1 MSEGIQEEMIFK
13 KLTAVGALL
22 ALVGGLSIPAQA
34 NQLSDE
40 MFSLSSEPGMGYL
53 GYTAYP
59 DGASVDNNSGLIGMK
74 TSNLK
79 VESISWCSSI
89 NDPACADKDYFQFV
103 SILPYC
109 QEANQVDCLEGV
121 FATSKD
127 GKELMVNNVKPFS
140 TLVKREFTGSPSI
153 NLPSGSVPTLFDIP
167 DAPHSAG
174 TTYMAVVGAYGSW
187 DKAAGGTS
195 AAENGSIAIYAVKI
209 ENGSYNLI
217 EMSTDPTRYYQR
229 NWRTGATLEPRCKFT
244 DSQKCAV
251 AVPIPL
257 DIKLG
262 VKVRY
267 GKAIKGWF
275 HGRIQDPTLQYIDNA
290 GGGKTLIA
298 SASAV
303 QVPGIS
309 IWKKKPELPAS
320 VKAFYDKAPKPL
332 GGFGSGAGNLALQQ
346 GPEDAWSLML
356 RNNTGFGDF
365 QMNEFLTWLPVVGDK
380 ANMLPTIWTMSL
392 MTNFNS
398 GIIGNTCG
406 QNLDEFTGV
415 VSTNSTQ
422 YLAGPPVFNKATD
435 ELEYKVAGPHLL
447 PNGDLSRG
455 TYDLTLRADFAKC
468 LYGISGTAFRAT
480 ISVISDN
487 GQSVNAV
494 TTVGEKNG
502 WLNMSAKGF
511 TYSSPTIKVK
521 LSQDAPTPTPS
532 ASTSPSPV
540 TKPVAAKKTSITC
553 VKGKTSK
560 KVTAVN
566 PKCPTGYK
574 KK

>member
-1 MSEGIQEEMIFK
+1 MK
-13 KLTAVGALL
+13 KLISVLAVFSL
-22 ALVGGLSIPAQA
+22 AAGLSLPANA
-34 NQLSDE
+34 ETLSDE
-40 MFSLSSEPGMGYL
+40 MFSLTSEPGFGYL

-59 DGASVDNNSGLIGMK
+59 DGAAVDMNSGLIGMK

-79 VESISWCSSI
+79 PEAISWCKSTS
-89 NDPACADKDYFQFV
+89 DSACSDKDFFQFV

-109 QEANQVDCLEGV
+109 QDVNEVDCLEGL

-127 GKELMVNNVKPFS
+127 GKELSVTNARPFS
-140 TLVKREFTGSPSI
+140 TLVKHEFTGSPSI
-153 NLPSGSVPTLFDIP
+153 DLPSGGVPTLFDIP

-174 TTYMAVVGAYGSW
+174 TTYMAIAGAYGSW
-187 DKAAGGTS
+187 DKAAGTKS
-195 AAENGSIAIYAVKI
+195 AAENGSIAIYAVKL
-209 ENGSYNLI
+209 ETGSYTI
-217 EMSTDPTRYYQR
+217 KEMSIDPTRYNQR
-229 NWRTGATLEPRCKFT
+229 NWRVGATIEGRCKYT

-251 AVPIPL
+251 TVAIPL
-257 DIKLG
+257 DLKLG
-262 VKVRY
+262 LKVRY

-275 HGRIQDPTLQYIDNA
+275 HGRIQDPNIHYVDNA

-298 SASAV
+298 SAYAV
-303 QVPGIS
+303 QVPAIS
-309 IWKKKPELPAS
+309 IWKKKSELPAA

-356 RNNTGFGDF
+356 QNNTGYGQS
-365 QMNEFLTWLPVVGDK
+365 QMDEFLTWLPVVGDK
-380 ANMLPTIWTMSL
+380 ANLLPSIWTLSL

-398 GIIGNTCG
+398 GVIGNTCG
-406 QNLDEFTGV
+406 QSLDEFTGI

-422 YLAGPPVFNKATD
+422 YLAGPPVFNKSTD

-447 PNGDLSRG
+447 PNGELSRG
-455 TYDLTLRADFAKC
+455 TYDLTLRADYAKC
-468 LYGISGTAFRAT
+468 LYGITGTAFKAT
-480 ISVISDN
+480 ISVVSDN

-502 WLNMSAKGF
+502 WVNLSAKGF

-521 LSQDAPTPTPS
+521 LSQEQPTPTPTPS
-532 ASTSPSPV
+532 ASPTTSV
-540 TKPVAAKKTSITC
+540 TPAVVKKTSITC
-553 VKGKTSK
+553 AKGKTTK

>member
-1 MSEGIQEEMIFK
+1 MIK
-13 KLTAVGALL
+13 KLIAIAASLIVVSVL
-22 ALVGGLSIPAQA
+22 ALPAQA
-34 NQLSDE
+34 ETLSDE
-40 MFSLSSEPGMGYL
+40 MFSATNEPGLGYL

-59 DGASVDNNSGLIGMK
+59 EGASIDMNSGLIGMK
-74 TSNLK
+74 TSNLN
-79 VESISWCSSI
+79 VEEISWCSSI
-89 NDPACADKDYFQFV
+89 NDSICSDKDFFQFV
-103 SILPYC
+103 SILPFC
-109 QEANQVDCLEGV
+109 QEATEVDCLEGLL
-121 FATSKD
+121 ATSQD
-127 GKELMVNNVKPFS
+127 GKNLAVSNVRAFS
-140 TLVKREFTGSPSI
+140 TLVNYEFTGSTAI
-153 NLPSGSVPTLFDIP
+153 NLPSGSVPTLFEIP
-167 DAPHSAG
+167 EAPHSAG

-195 AAENGSIAIYAVKI
+195 AAENGSIAIYAVKL
-209 ENGSYNLI
+209 ENGSYSI
-217 EMSTDPTRYYQR
+217 KEMSTDPTRYFQR
-229 NWRTGATLEPRCKFT
+229 NWRTATSNETRCKFT
-244 DSQKCAV
+244 DSQICAV

-275 HGRIQDPTLQYIDNA
+275 HGRIQDPTIQYIDNA

-303 QVPGIS
+303 QVPAITT
-309 IWKKKPELPAS
+309 WKKKSDLPAP
-320 VKAFYDKAPKPL
+320 VKEFYEKAPKPL
-332 GGFGSGAGNLALQQ
+332 GGSGSGAGNLTLQE
-346 GPEDAWSLML
+346 GPGDAWSLML
-356 RNNTGFGDF
+356 KNNTGFGDF

-380 ANMLPTIWTMSL
+380 ANMLPSIWTLSL

-398 GIIGNTCG
+398 GVIGNTCG
-406 QNLDEFTGV
+406 QNLDEFTGI

-422 YLAGPPVFNKATD
+422 YLAGPPVFNRATD

-447 PNGDLSRG
+447 PNGELSRG

-480 ISVISDN
+480 ISIISDN

-494 TTVGEKNG
+494 TTVGERNG

-521 LSQDAPTPTPS
+521 LSQSAPAPSITPS
-532 ASTSPSPV
+532 ST
-540 TKPVAAKKTSITC
+540 TKPAAAKKSSITC

-560 KVTAVN
+560 KVTAVK
-566 PKCPTGYK
+566 PKCPSGYK
-574 KK
+574 KR

>member
-1 MSEGIQEEMIFK
+1 MIK
-13 KLTAVGALL
+13 KLIASAALAAL
-22 ALVGGLSIPAQA
+22 ASGIFLPAQA
-34 NQLSDE
+34 NQISDE
-40 MFSLSSEPGMGYL
+40 MFSLASEPGMGYL

-59 DGASVDNNSGLIGMK
+59 DGASIEMNSGLIGMK

-79 VESISWCSSI
+79 VESISWCKSI
-89 NDPACADKDYFQFV
+89 SDPTCSDKDYFQFV
-103 SILPYC
+103 SILPLC
-109 QEANQVDCLEGV
+109 QAASQVDCLEGV
-121 FATSKD
+121 FANSKD
-127 GKELMVNNVKPFS
+127 GKDLTVNNVKPFS
-140 TLVKREFTGSPSI
+140 NLVRNEFTGSPAI
-153 NLPSGSVPTLFDIP
+153 NLPSGGVPTLFDIP

-195 AAENGSIAIYAVKI
+195 AAENGSIAIYAVKL
-209 ENGSYNLI
+209 ENGSYVVK
-217 EMSTDPTRYYQR
+217 EMATDPTRYYQR
-229 NWRTGATLEPRCKFT
+229 NWRTGGTIEPRCKYT

-251 AVPIPL
+251 AMPIPL

-275 HGRIQDPTLQYIDNA
+275 HGRIQDPNIQYLDNA

-303 QVPGIS
+303 QVPAIS
-309 IWKKKPELPAS
+309 IWKKKPEIPTS
-320 VKAFYDKAPKPL
+320 VNAFYDKAPKPL

-346 GPEDAWSLML
+346 GPADAWSLML
-356 RNNTGFGDF
+356 VNNTGFGEF

-380 ANMLPTIWTMSL
+380 ANLLPSIWTLSL
-392 MTNFNS
+392 MTNFNA
-398 GIIGNTCG
+398 GVIGNSCG
-406 QNLDEFTGV
+406 QKFDEFTGI

-447 PNGDLSRG
+447 PNGELSRG
-455 TYDLTLRADFAKC
+455 TYDLTLRSDFAKC
-468 LYGISGTAFRAT
+468 LYGISGTAFKAT

-487 GQSVNAV
+487 GQSINAV

-502 WLNMSAKGF
+502 WVNLSAKGF

-521 LSQDAPTPTPS
+521 LSQDTPTPS
-532 ASTSPSPV
+532 ATPTPTATATS
-540 TKPVAAKKTSITC
+540 KPAALKKTSINC
-553 VKGKTSK
+553 VKGKLTK

-574 KK
+574 KR

>member
-1 MSEGIQEEMIFK
+1 MILR
-13 KLTAVGALL
+13 KLLTFVALL
-22 ALVGGLSIPAQA
+22 ALTGGLSIPAQA
-34 NQLSDE
+34 NQLADE
-40 MFSLSSEPGMGYL
+40 MFSLASEPGSGYL

-59 DGASVDNNSGLIGMK
+59 DGASVDMNSGLIGMK

-79 VESISWCSSI
+79 VEAISWCNSLSDT
-89 NDPACADKDYFQFV
+89 NCADKDFFQFV
-103 SILPYC
+103 SILPLC
-109 QEANQVDCLEGV
+109 QVASEVDCVEGL
-121 FATSKD
+121 FATSKE
-127 GKELMVNNVKPFS
+127 GKELAVNNTRVFS
-140 TLVKREFTGSPSI
+140 NVVNHEFTGSAAI
-153 NLPSGSVPTLFDIP
+153 NLPSGGVPTLFEIP

-174 TTYMAVVGAYGSW
+174 TTYMAVVGAFGSW

-195 AAENGSIAIYAVKI
+195 AAENGSIAIYAVKL
-209 ENGSYNLI
+209 ENGSYRI
-217 EMSTDPTRYYQR
+217 KEMSTDPTRYFQR
-229 NWRTGATLEPRCKFT
+229 NWRTGGTLEPRCKYT

-262 VKVRY
+262 IKVRY

-275 HGRIQDPTLQYIDNA
+275 HGRIQDPNIQYLDNA

-303 QVPGIS
+303 QVPAIS
-309 IWKKKPELPAS
+309 IWKKKPELLAS
-320 VKAFYDKAPKPL
+320 VKSFYEKAPKPL

-346 GPEDAWSLML
+346 GPEEAWSLML
-356 RNNTGFGDF
+356 QNNTGFGDF
-365 QMNEFLTWLPVVGDK
+365 QMSEFLTWLPVVGDK
-380 ANMLPTIWTMSL
+380 ANLLPSIWTLSL
-392 MTNFNS
+392 MTSFNS
-398 GIIGNTCG
+398 GVIGNTCG
-406 QNLDEFTGV
+406 QNLDEFTGI

-422 YLAGPPVFNKATD
+422 YLAGPPVFNRATE

-511 TYSSPTIKVK
+511 TYSAPTIKVK
-521 LSQDAPTPTPS
+521 LSQDVPAPAPSATPTPS
-532 ASTSPSPV
+532 PIA
-540 TKPVAAKKTSITC
+540 KPAAAKKTSITC

-560 KVTAVN
+560 KVTAMN

>member
-1 MSEGIQEEMIFK
+1 MKSK
-13 KLTAVGALL
+13 KLILAGAFF
-22 ALVGGLSIPAQA
+22 ALVSGLFLPAQA
-34 NQLSDE
+34 NQPSDE

-59 DGASVDNNSGLIGMK
+59 DGASVEQNSGLIGMK

-79 VESISWCSSI
+79 VESISWCNSI
-89 NDPACADKDYFQFV
+89 NDPACSDKDYFQFV
-103 SILPYC
+103 SILPLC
-109 QEANQVDCLEGV
+109 QEVNQVDCLEGV
-121 FATSKD
+121 FATSTNGKD
-127 GKELMVNNVKPFS
+127 LTIENVRPFS
-140 TLVKREFTGSPSI
+140 ALVKHEFTGSPSI
-153 NLPSGSVPTLFDIP
+153 NLPSGSLPTLFDIP
-167 DAPHSAG
+167 DAPHSGG
-174 TTYMAVVGAYGSW
+174 TTYMAVVGSYGSW

-195 AAENGSIAIYAVKI
+195 APENGSIAIYAVKI
-209 ENGSYNLI
+209 ENGSYSVI

-298 SASAV
+298 SAAAV
-303 QVPGIS
+303 QVPGLS
-309 IWKKKPELPAS
+309 IWKKKSELPVS
-320 VKAFYDKAPKPL
+320 VKDFYSKAPKPL

-365 QMNEFLTWLPVVGDK
+365 QMDEFLTWLPVVGDK
-380 ANMLPTIWTMSL
+380 ATMLPTIWTLSL
-392 MTNFNS
+392 MTSFNS
-398 GIIGNTCG
+398 GVIGNTCG
-406 QNLDEFTGV
+406 QNLNDFTGI

-447 PNGDLSRG
+447 PNGELSRG

-468 LYGISGTAFRAT
+468 LYGISGTSFKAT

-487 GQSVNAV
+487 GQSVNAT

-502 WLNMSAKGF
+502 WVNLSAKGF

-521 LSQDAPTPTPS
+521 LSQENVVAEPSPTPS
-532 ASTSPSPV
+532 PS
-540 TKPVAAKKTSITC
+540 TKPVTVKKSSITC
-553 VKGKTSK
+553 VKGRTTK

>member
-1 MSEGIQEEMIFK
+1 
-13 KLTAVGALL
+13 
-22 ALVGGLSIPAQA
+22 
-34 NQLSDE
+34 
-40 MFSLSSEPGMGYL
+40 
-53 GYTAYP
+53 
-59 DGASVDNNSGLIGMK
+59 MK

-79 VESISWCSSI
+79 VESISWCKSI
-89 NDPACADKDYFQFV
+89 SDPTCSDKDYFQFV
-103 SILPYC
+103 SILPLC
-109 QEANQVDCLEGV
+109 QAASQVDCLEGV
-121 FATSKD
+121 FANSKD
-127 GKELMVNNVKPFS
+127 GKDLTVNNVKPFS
-140 TLVKREFTGSPSI
+140 NLVRNEFTGSPAI
-153 NLPSGSVPTLFDIP
+153 NLPSGGVPTLFDIP
-167 DAPHSAG
+167 DAPHAAG

-187 DKAAGGTS
+187 DKAAGSTS
-195 AAENGSIAIYAVKI
+195 AAENGSIAIYAVKL
-209 ENGSYNLI
+209 ENGSYVVK
-217 EMSTDPTRYYQR
+217 EMATDPTRYYQR
-229 NWRTGATLEPRCKFT
+229 NWRTGGTIEPRCKYT

-251 AVPIPL
+251 AMPIPL

-275 HGRIQDPTLQYIDNA
+275 HGRIQDPNIQYLDNA

-303 QVPGIS
+303 QVPAIS
-309 IWKKKPELPAS
+309 IWKKKPEIPTS
-320 VKAFYDKAPKPL
+320 VNAFYDKAPKPL

-346 GPEDAWSLML
+346 GPADAWSLML
-356 RNNTGFGDF
+356 VNNTGFGEF

-380 ANMLPTIWTMSL
+380 ANLLPSIWTLSL
-392 MTNFNS
+392 MTNFNA
-398 GIIGNTCG
+398 GVIGNSCG
-406 QNLDEFTGV
+406 QKFDEFTGI

-447 PNGDLSRG
+447 PNGELSRG
-455 TYDLTLRADFAKC
+455 TYDLTLRSDFAKC
-468 LYGISGTAFRAT
+468 LYGISGTAFKAT

-487 GQSVNAV
+487 GQSINAV

-502 WLNMSAKGF
+502 WVNLSAKGF

-521 LSQDAPTPTPS
+521 LSQDTPTPS
-532 ASTSPSPV
+532 ATPTPTATATS
-540 TKPVAAKKTSITC
+540 KPAALKKTSINC
-553 VKGKTSK
+553 VKGKMTK

-574 KK
+574 KR